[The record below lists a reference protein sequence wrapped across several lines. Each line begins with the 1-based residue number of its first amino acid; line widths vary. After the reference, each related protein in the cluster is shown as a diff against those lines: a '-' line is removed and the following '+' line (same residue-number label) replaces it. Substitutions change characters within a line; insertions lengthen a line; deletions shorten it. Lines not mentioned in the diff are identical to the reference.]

1 MLVRYCLSFFLFCTK
16 DLNVRD
22 IEKNLSFKE
31 RELQEQIASL
41 EESIQRFQDEEK
53 RLRNQ
58 AANLRKQKVG
68 NKTTYILIQ
77 YTDINLSRDFLLMK
91 GIPYMYC

>member
-1 MLVRYCLSFFLFCTK
+1 MLVPYCLSFFLFCTK

-22 IEKNLSFKE
+22 IDNLSFKE
-31 RELQEQIASL
+31 KELQEQIASR
-41 EESIQRFQDEEK
+41 EESIKRFQDEEK
-53 RLRNQ
+53 SLRNQ

-68 NKTTYILIQ
+68 NKTLYILIQ

-91 GIPYMYC
+91 GAPYMYC